1 MLLWTYHIMLKKLWR
16 KTTDT
21 WILLFF
27 QKTIIIMGMLK
38 FTKCVEFIINN
49 QTIELNSRIRLIISH
64 DSIWNYYENLECV
77 AISFKQQGQRD
88 FFSTLPKVFNLNQ
101 TTIDEIFLYCNA
113 NKISTIG
120 FTPWAGG
127 HYRHFIEKIK
137 SHNLRQ
143 SRRLEI

>member
-1 MLLWTYHIMLKKLWR
+1 
-16 KTTDT
+16 
-21 WILLFF
+21 
-27 QKTIIIMGMLK
+27 MGMLK

-137 SHNLRQ
+137 NYKAEFPK
-143 SRRLEI
+143 EIFLFHLNKNDYKEIKDILAI